1 MPKSSSKKQSS
12 KSAQVEEVAPVKVEE
27 VEEVAPVKV
36 EEVAPVKVEEPS
48 QTSDVTFEQRS
59 KKILDSLSLAIQ
71 TLRTIQGEARQLQ
84 RDYAKSLREASKSKR
99 RVKKTDGT
107 KRKPS
112 GFAKP
117 TPITNQLANFLN
129 VPEGSEMARTEV
141 TKKLTA
147 YIKEHNLQNPANKRE
162 INPDTNLRKLLL
174 VPKEDKLTF
183 FNLQKYMK
191 YHFTKHPEVAA

>member
-12 KSAQVEEVAPVKVEE
+12 KSAQ
-27 VEEVAPVKV
+27 V

>member
-1 MPKSSSKKQSS
+1 MPKTSSKKQS
-12 KSAQVEEVAPVKVEE
+12 KAAKVEEVVEEVAPVQET
-27 VEEVAPVKV
+27 APVQESSSVQV
-36 EEVAPVKVEEPS
+36 ESSTQSSE
-48 QTSDVTFEQRS
+48 VTFEQRS
-59 KKILDSLSLAIQ
+59 KQILDSISSIIQ
-71 TLRTIQGEARQLQ
+71 TLRSIQGDARQLQ

-99 RVKKTDGT
+99 RVKKTDGS

-117 TPITNQLANFLN
+117 TPITSQLANFLN

-147 YIKEHNLQNPANKRE
+147 YIKEHNLQNPENKRE
-162 INPDTNLRKLLL
+162 INPDSSLRKLLS
-174 VPKEDKLTF
+174 VPKNDKLTF

-191 YHFTKHPEVAA
+191 PHFTKHPEVAA